1 MNNTGF
7 RAFLLG
13 TARDQVPVRGIWFT
27 VQRRDAVEA
36 AAGSSG
42 VMKVPPTTTGV
53 SESNG
58 TDPA

>member
-27 VQRRDAVEA
+27 APKAFNLPVIERQK
-36 AAGSSG
+36 
-42 VMKVPPTTTGV
+42 MKEPK
-53 SESNG
+53 SAS
-58 TDPA
+58 